1 MKKQSTYNLSM
12 EREPTD
18 EELEEIMKE
27 AAKVAAERARKADEA
42 FWAEVNKAMEEAIK
56 AMEEEHNS

>member
-1 MKKQSTYNLSM
+1 MKSTYNLSM

-42 FWAEVNKAMEEAIK
+42 FWAEVNKAMDEVIK

>member
-1 MKKQSTYNLSM
+1 MKSTYNLSM

-18 EELEEIMKE
+18 EELEEIMRE

-42 FWAEVNKAMEEAIK
+42 FWAQVNKAMDDAIK
-56 AMEEEHNS
+56 AMEGENQK